1 MNVLLV
7 AQNYNKV
14 LVYLKVLIRVKFN
27 YLRSHLDRV
36 KMERIE
42 KKKWNENGAWINIF
56 LHLVEEEIKWST
68 PDTKY
73 GNVSII
79 SPP

>member
-42 KKKWNENGAWINIF
+42 KKNGMKMEHGLTFSYIW
-56 LHLVEEEIKWST
+56 LKKKLSGVLQTQSMEM
-68 PDTKY
+68 Y
-73 GNVSII
+73 L
-79 SPP
+79 